1 MVHSFKL
8 SATFEHPLDRLV
20 SLAREID
27 LVHILDERLSG
38 KILEQPSLFDGTFH
52 IHVKTPWPFPRD
64 LDLCLYACGAD
75 LAQVQSK
82 CPLSWANPEMPQKG
96 VTASCG
102 PTQPPDAGQAGFV
115 LHLACDASEEQI
127 IHRLGPPGL
136 KPFQAIHR
144 LDVTSALALRLLHR

>member
-1 MVHSFKL
+1 MHPDDWHCRTFQADKSHDQFMAESSGAGTMVHSFKL

-20 SLAREID
+20 ALAREID

-75 LAQVQSK
+75 LAQVQSSSP
-82 CPLSWANPEMPQKG
+82 CN
-96 VTASCG
+96 
-102 PTQPPDAGQAGFV
+102 
-115 LHLACDASEEQI
+115 
-127 IHRLGPPGL
+127 
-136 KPFQAIHR
+136 
-144 LDVTSALALRLLHR
+144 